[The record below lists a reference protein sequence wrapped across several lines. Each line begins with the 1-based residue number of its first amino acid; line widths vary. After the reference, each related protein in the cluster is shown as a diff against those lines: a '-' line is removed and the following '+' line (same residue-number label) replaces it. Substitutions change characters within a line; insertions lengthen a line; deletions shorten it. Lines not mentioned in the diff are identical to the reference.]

1 MNTVIALIKNT
12 TKKIVSII
20 EAADDPNNPYPL
32 NKATNNRTT
41 APANKDHPKIFNAF
55 IHSHSFVKLEFVKL
69 KLLLPQTGLP
79 FLYEYRAHN
88 QIA

>member
-1 MNTVIALIKNT
+1 MEGNN
-12 TKKIVSII
+12 SIRFLQI
-20 EAADDPNNPYPL
+20 QIGIWRRVAADNAL
-32 NKATNNRTT
+32 RT
-41 APANKDHPKIFNAF
+41 AL
-55 IHSHSFVKLEFVKL
+55 VKLHLWVSLDWSLASARRMEFDKLGLVKL